1 MADQPRNPSHNRT
14 SDRVNRS
21 GNIGRA
27 RQRQLQREKVGELR
41 QTLGRSALQNMQA
54 PSLKEVDLKAV
65 GEKLAALNP
74 SSRQA
79 RREARRASAVQASS
93 ESTSHLASRRRPVRQ
108 AQPTQAVVTLPQ
120 RSTAAGTGRGLSSDR
135 RPRRTVNP
143 SQGKLP
149 PVLVRGGM
157 PDMAVRR
164 TKQTQPRR
172 RYDVALAVPGAELQL
187 PSLPMLNL
195 GWRAVSG
202 LLAVLM
208 VAALFLLWKLP
219 AFQVSAVE
227 AEGLQRLSVADLNAV
242 MDVLG
247 SSVFSLDAPALEQ
260 TLSRY
265 FPELEDISVRV
276 GLPAQVSVRV
286 TERQPVLSWY
296 QDSREVWVDADGV
309 AFVPRG
315 NPGELVRVQGSGI
328 APEAIAGVVVPATS
342 SLPDGSI
349 YVPAIPLDLTGEPKE
364 PARLPLDLVQ
374 AILTLG
380 GQVPADT
387 QLVFD
392 SHYGLGWEDPLGWE
406 VFFGRQTSDMAQR
419 LVVYQGVV
427 DYLTSHGLQPELV
440 SVEFIH
446 APYYRMER

>member
-1 MADQPRNPSHNRT
+1 MADQQRNSSQNR
-14 SDRVNRS
+14 SSERVRRS

-27 RQRQLQREKVGELR
+27 RQRQQQREKVTELR
-41 QTLGRSALQNMQA
+41 QTLGRSALQNIQA
-54 PSLKEVDLKAV
+54 PSLKQVDLKAM

-74 SSRQA
+74 ST
-79 RREARRASAVQASS
+79 REARRARTTQASGDGA
-93 ESTSHLASRRRPVRQ
+93 ESPSRPASRRRPVRLT
-108 AQPTQAVVTLPQ
+108 QPTQQVTLPQ
-120 RSTAAGTGRGLSSDR
+120 RNAGTGTTRPLSSDR
-135 RPRRTVNP
+135 RQRRTVSP

-157 PDMAVRR
+157 PDMAVRHP
-164 TKQTQPRR
+164 KQSLPRR
-172 RYDVALAVPGAELQL
+172 RFDVVLAVPGAELQL
-187 PSLPMLNL
+187 PSLPMVNV

-202 LLAVLM
+202 MLAVM
-208 VAALFLLWKLP
+208 MIACLFLLWKLP

-247 SSVFSLDAPALEQ
+247 NSVFSLDPPALEQ
-260 TLSRY
+260 ALSRY
-265 FPELEDISVRV
+265 FPELADISVRV
-276 GLPAQVSVRV
+276 GLPAQVSVSV

-296 QDSREVWVDADGV
+296 QDNREVWVDGDGV

-315 NPGELVRVQGSGI
+315 NPGELVRVQGSGVI
-328 APEAIAGVVVPATS
+328 PEAIAGVVVPASS

-349 YVPAIPLDLTGEPKE
+349 YVPAVPLDVNGELKE
-364 PARLPLDLVQ
+364 PARLSADLVQ

-380 GQVPADT
+380 NQVPAET
-387 QLVFD
+387 QLVYD

>member
-1 MADQPRNPSHNRT
+1 MADQPRNSSQNRT
-14 SDRVNRS
+14 SERVKRS

-27 RQRQLQREKVGELR
+27 RQRQQQRD
-41 QTLGRSALQNMQA
+41 T
-54 PSLKEVDLKAV
+54 
-65 GEKLAALNP
+65 
-74 SSRQA
+74 
-79 RREARRASAVQASS
+79 RRARTAQASG
-93 ESTSHLASRRRPVRQ
+93 ESPSQPTSRRRPVRQ
-108 AQPTQAVVTLPQ
+108 MQPTQPVVSLPQ
-120 RSTAAGTGRGLSSDR
+120 RSAAAGTARSLSADR
-135 RPRRTVNP
+135 RQRRTVNP
-143 SQGKLP
+143 SQSKLP

-157 PDMAVRR
+157 TTMAVRR
-164 TKQTQPRR
+164 TKQSLPRR
-172 RYDVALAVPGAELQL
+172 RYDMVLAVPGAELQL
-187 PSLPMLNL
+187 PSLPMVKV

-202 LLAVLM
+202 LLAVM
-208 VAALFLLWKLP
+208 MIACLFLLWKLP

-247 SSVFSLDAPALEQ
+247 SSVFSLDPPALEQ
-260 TLSRY
+260 ALIRY
-265 FPELEDISVRV
+265 FPELADISVRV
-276 GLPAQVSVRV
+276 GLPARVSVGV

-315 NPGELVRVQGSGI
+315 NPGELVRVQGSGET
-328 APEAIAGVVVPATS
+328 PEAIAGVVVPAAN
-342 SLPDGSI
+342 SLQDGTI
-349 YVPAIPLDLTGEPKE
+349 YVPATPLDKTGEPKE
-364 PARLPLDLVQ
+364 PARLPGDLVQ

-380 GQVPADT
+380 GQVPAET
-387 QLVFD
+387 QLVYD